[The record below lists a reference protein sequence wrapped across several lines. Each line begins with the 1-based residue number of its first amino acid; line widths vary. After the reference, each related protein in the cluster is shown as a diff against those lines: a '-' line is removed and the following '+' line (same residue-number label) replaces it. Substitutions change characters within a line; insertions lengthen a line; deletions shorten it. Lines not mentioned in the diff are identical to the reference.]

1 MLSIFSCAFSA
12 ICMAQTTRGG
22 LTLFSLPLTSCCS
35 LLQSSLCVPAGL
47 PAGEEASLSVGTSPL
62 LQFPIQGCRVCLT
75 PFFSF
80 FHPDQVVWVFSCP
93 FKCLKS
99 STSVQQVLC
108 ENYSICRCLL
118 DAFMWRDVL
127 LSPRPTPSPL
137 WTVCYTQGI
146 VRDTWDPTVMQTEN
160 DAPRGNVFKS

>member
-1 MLSIFSCAFSA
+1 MMLSIFSCAFSA

-80 FHPDQVVWVFSCP
+80 FHPTWLCRNFSCP
-93 FKCLKS
+93 FSYLRS
-99 STSVQQVLC
+99 SASVQQVLC
-108 ENYSICRCLL
+108 ENCLICRCIL
-118 DAFMWRDVL
+118 DVL
-127 LSPRPTPSPL
+127 LGEANPTASYSATL
-137 WTVCYTQGI
+137 TLISLLNFLMHVHFDLAISCLRIY
-146 VRDTWDPTVMQTEN
+146 PTEVII
-160 DAPRGNVFKS
+160 